1 MRKILPKNRVRY
13 LYLSC
18 YFCAFCSK
26 KLYWKIFT
34 KSSIFNSGSPGF
46 GGNSMTDI
54 IFSSWGGEIIENRG
68 NDMQDQASIK
78 QLDLPEYF
86 KQNEKIKALMGW
98 KGLVLRSPEVDI
110 IDLCR
115 AYFEALLDHAKSCD
129 KCNYCKTGWE
139 EMLEVLQDIANG
151 EATEEDL
158 EFMQSAAEAIVSNA
172 KCTIGKSGPAPLFHA
187 LKYFADDFSKAIS
200 GEKPVATGTY
210 YSKLT
215 APCVD
220 ACPIQLDIPKYV
232 EHIKDAKFA
241 ESLTVIRERLPLPGT
256 VGRVCPRPCE
266 NHCRRG
272 NLDEPI
278 SIKALKR
285 FVADHELSEQKEPQ
299 YEAAPSANSGK
310 VAIVGAGPAG
320 MSCAYQ
326 LALKGHQ
333 VTIFEKLSVTG
344 GMMAVGI
351 PKYALPPDILT
362 NEIKSIEKMGVTIKT
377 GISFG
382 TDITLEDLKAQGFDA
397 VFLGVGLHGSR
408 RLGIE
413 GEDAQGVIPG
423 IEFLRNVALGKEVE
437 LGEKVIVVGGGNVAI
452 DVARTLKRMDA
463 GEVTMVCLETRE
475 EMPAWEHEI
484 NDTLEEEIPIINCFG
499 PSRFLQKDG
508 KVSGIEFKRCTC
520 VFDEQCNF
528 NPQYDENDL
537 QTLAADTIILAIGQ
551 SAELDFAREQDIPL
565 LSTGGLQAD
574 AVTYQ
579 TELKWVFAGGDAV
592 YGPESVVEAAA
603 SGKKAAVGIDRFIN
617 KLPVE
622 PDDDDYFDQLFKTVK
637 VYDPDEEILKVE
649 SKRRFQPSMLPSD
662 VRKSSFDEVEQ
673 GLSAQQAVAEAERCL
688 RCYQVATIVV

>member
-1 MRKILPKNRVRY
+1 
-13 LYLSC
+13 
-18 YFCAFCSK
+18 
-26 KLYWKIFT
+26 
-34 KSSIFNSGSPGF
+34 
-46 GGNSMTDI
+46 MTDI
-54 IFSSWGGEIIENRG
+54 IFSSWGGEIIENR
-68 NDMQDQASIK
+68 NNKTQNHVSIK
-78 QLDLPEYF
+78 DLNLPEYF

-98 KGLVLRSPEVDI
+98 KGLVLRSSEVDI

-115 AYFEALLDHAKSCD
+115 AYFEALLDHSKTCD

-139 EMLEVLQDIANG
+139 EMLEVFQDMANG
-151 EATEEDL
+151 DATEEDL
-158 EFMQSAAEAIVSNA
+158 EFLQSAAEAIVSNA

-320 MSCAYQ
+320 ISCAYQ